1 MMSIKLAAL
10 TFIAVL
16 LARFIWFQL
25 TRGNFSYDL
34 LDSIVIAA
42 LSTLFS
48 QLIMHFQKRP

>member
-1 MMSIKLAAL
+1 MISIKLAAL

-16 LARFIWFQL
+16 MAPFIWFQL

>member
-1 MMSIKLAAL
+1 MFIKLAAL

-16 LARFIWFQL
+16 MAPFIWFQL

-42 LSTLFS
+42 LSTFFS
-48 QLIMHFQKRP
+48 QLIMHFQNRP

>member
-1 MMSIKLAAL
+1 MSIKLAAF
-10 TFIAVL
+10 TFVAVL
-16 LARFIWFQL
+16 MAPFIWFQL

-34 LDSIVIAA
+34 LYSIVIAA

>member
-16 LARFIWFQL
+16 MAPFIWFQL

-42 LSTLFS
+42 LSTFFS